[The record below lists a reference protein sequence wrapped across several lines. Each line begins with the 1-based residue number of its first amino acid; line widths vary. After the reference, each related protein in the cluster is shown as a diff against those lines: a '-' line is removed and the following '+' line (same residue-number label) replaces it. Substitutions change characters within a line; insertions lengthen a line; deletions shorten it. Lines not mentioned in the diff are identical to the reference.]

1 MIRPH
6 KRPACDKTCAIV
18 LGCVLSGFA
27 LIAFILLWRCL
38 AAKRQREKR
47 LRMEND
53 ACCKGYL
60 YASHEEVGT
69 NENSAEVPVSTMVE
83 KDILPN
89 PFSAN
94 TRSSASPL
102 DSWNPNSHINN
113 PLDGVSAADSSG
125 RGSVVEQ
132 VLSSCIPIAED
143 QVVAFPQEQPTCL
156 APQVEAPQVEAPQ
169 VEAPQ
174 VEAPQVEAPQVEAP
188 QVEAPQVEAPQVE
201 APQVEAPQ
209 VEAPQVEAPQVE
221 APQVEAPQLNDVAQE
236 EEDLQAIKSNR
247 RPRMRRRNHLRGV
260 SAAACP
266 EDNVIDI
273 LDNLV

>member
-1 MIRPH
+1 MASIATTSTTAASVGQPHPGKVVPRNRTMTRGALCMIRPH

-188 QVEAPQVEAPQVE
+188 Q
-201 APQVEAPQ
+201 
-209 VEAPQVEAPQVE
+209 
-221 APQVEAPQLNDVAQE
+221 LNDVAQE